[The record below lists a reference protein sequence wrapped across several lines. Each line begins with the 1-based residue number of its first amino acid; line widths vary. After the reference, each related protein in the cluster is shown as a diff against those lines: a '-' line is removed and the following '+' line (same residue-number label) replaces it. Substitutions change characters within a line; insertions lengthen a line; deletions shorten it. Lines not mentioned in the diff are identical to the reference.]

1 VCNPDFAAR
10 FSYDGAIYGLHTNMS
25 QTTTDRLYHEF
36 KQEIVT
42 CQIAPG
48 LSLSEKELCDRYS
61 ASRTPVRE
69 ACRRLES
76 EKLIHIVPYR
86 GYMVTPVNIHD
97 FHSLHEIQLILDPPA
112 AALAAVRATPAQLKA
127 IELASSQQYRP
138 GDNNSYYMFL
148 QRNLDFHVGIADA
161 AHNEHLL
168 EATIAV
174 QTRLMRFF
182 YLIIAMDAFGPQL
195 MDEHAQLVDALR
207 RRDPEAAREAAVNH
221 VRQTNR
227 RGASIFTNSVELTL
241 TPLADYSLT
250 T

>member
-1 VCNPDFAAR
+1 MPP
-10 FSYDGAIYGLHTNMS
+10 
-25 QTTTDRLYHEF
+25 TTTDRLYHEL
-36 KQEIVT
+36 KREIVT

-48 LSLSEKELCDRYS
+48 LSLSEKDLCDRYS

-69 ACRRLES
+69 ACRRLEN
-76 EKLIHIVPYR
+76 EKLISIVPYR
-86 GYMVTPVNIHD
+86 GYTVTPVNIHD

-112 AALAAVRATPAQLKA
+112 AALAAVRATPTQLKA
-127 IELASSQQYRP
+127 IELASSQQYKP
-138 GDNNSYYMFL
+138 GDNDSYYMFL
-148 QRNLDFHVGIADA
+148 QRNMDFHVGIAEA

-174 QTRLMRFF
+174 QTRLLRFF

-195 MDEHAQLVDALR
+195 MDEHAQLVEAMR
-207 RRDPEAAREAAVNH
+207 QRNPEAAREAAVNH

-241 TPLADYSLT
+241 TPLSDYSLSV
-250 T
+250 